1 MTNIPIVQ
9 VCYLRLGSRK
19 IEESARFATDIL
31 GLQRVGAV
39 DGDIAL
45 RSDHLYHRI
54 CLTEGP
60 PEQQSVGLELPD
72 ETYLEPAR
80 AALLAAGFPVR
91 DADANECKRRYVRQ
105 ALITQDG
112 SGNVIELVTRPAH
125 SGRRYFPSRDA
136 GITGLQGIGLRS
148 TDLAKDLQF
157 WTQLLDARISDR
169 VGEITYLRIDDHHHR
184 IALYPSNR
192 RGLMEVALD
201 VENFDCVMQS
211 NYFLKERQ
219 LKILHGPGRETASDQ
234 AFIRFQGPEDC
245 LFSYVYGMRQPK
257 AGERPRQF
265 SLKPESL
272 CAWGS
277 ECADIPELSLP
288 AI

>member
-19 IEESARFATDIL
+19 IEESARFATDVL

-60 PEQQSVGLELPD
+60 PEQQSIGLELPD

-91 DADANECKRRYVRQ
+91 DADANECKRRYIRQ

-169 VGEITYLRIDDHHHR
+169 VGEITYLRIDDRHHR
-184 IALYPSNR
+184 IALYPSKR
-192 RGLMEVALD
+192 RGVMEVALD

-234 AFIRFQGPEDC
+234 TFIRFQGPEDC

-265 SLKPESL
+265 VLKPESL

>member
-19 IEESARFATDIL
+19 VEESARFATDVL
-31 GLQRVGAV
+31 GLQRVGAI
-39 DGDIAL
+39 DGDVAL
-45 RSDHLYHRI
+45 RSDHLHHRI

-60 PEQQSVGLELPD
+60 PEQQSIGLELPD
-72 ETYLEPAR
+72 ETHIEPAR
-80 AALLAAGFPVR
+80 AALLAAGFSVR

-112 SGNVIELVTRPAH
+112 SGNVVDLVTRPAH

-148 TDLAKDLQF
+148 TDIAKDLFF
-157 WTQLLDARISDR
+157 WTKLLDARISDR
-169 VGEITYLRIDDHHHR
+169 VGEITYLRIDDRHHR
-184 IALYPSNR
+184 IALYPSSCK
-192 RGLMEVALD
+192 GIMEIALD
-201 VENFDCVMQS
+201 VESFDCIMQS

-219 LKILHGPGRETASDQ
+219 LKILHGPGREAASDQ
-234 AFIRFQGPEDC
+234 VFIRFQGPEDC
-245 LFSYVYGMRQPK
+245 LFSYVFGMREPK

-265 SLKPESL
+265 LLKPESL

-277 ECADIPELSLP
+277 ECTDIPELSLP
-288 AI
+288 AT